1 MPRSICGRPMR
12 RRMADPLTLL
22 LDAIKTPIGELAI
35 VADPDGALRAVEW
48 TDHEDRMHRSLR
60 LHYGR
65 DGYTLKP
72 ARSPGLSA
80 ALSAYFDG
88 DLMAIHALRVATGG
102 TEFQKSVWR
111 ALRTIACGE
120 TISYATLAE
129 RVGRP
134 KAVRAVGHAN
144 GDNPI
149 SVVVPCHRV
158 IGTNGS
164 LTGYGGGI
172 GRKRWLLAHERKG
185 KSTGRSR

>member
-1 MPRSICGRPMR
+1 MTRLE
-12 RRMADPLTLL
+12 AKPLTLL
-22 LDAIKTPIGELAI
+22 IDRIATPIGELAI
-35 VADPDGALRAVEW
+35 VADEAGHLRAVEW
-48 TDHEDRMHRSLR
+48 TDHDERMHHALR

-65 DGYTLKP
+65 DGYALKP
-72 ARSPGLSA
+72 ARNPARLSA
-80 ALSAYFDG
+80 ALRAYFDG
-88 DLMAIHALRVATGG
+88 DLTAIERLTVATGG
-102 TEFQKSVWR
+102 TEFQKSVWK
-111 ALRTIACGE
+111 ALRGIPCGE

-144 GDNPI
+144 GDNPV

-172 GRKRWLLAHERKG
+172 ERKRWLLEHE
-185 KSTGRSR
+185 KSSRGSSR

>member
-1 MPRSICGRPMR
+1 
-12 RRMADPLTLL
+12 MAEPLL
-22 LDAIKTPIGELAI
+22 LLMDRIATPIGALEI
-35 VADPDGALRAVEW
+35 VADEEGRLRAVEW
-48 TDHEDRMHRSLR
+48 TDQGERMARSLR
-60 LHYGR
+60 LRYGEH
-65 DGYTLKP
+65 GFALKP
-72 ARSPGLSA
+72 ACDPAGLNS

-88 DLMAIHALRVATGG
+88 ELSAIDRLTVATGG

-111 ALRTIACGE
+111 ALRAIPCGE

-144 GDNPI
+144 GDNPV

-158 IGTNGS
+158 IGTSGS

-172 GRKRWLLAHERKG
+172 ARKRWLLAHECQAQLAE
-185 KSTGRSR
+185 RSRR

>member
-1 MPRSICGRPMR
+1 MPRR
-12 RRMADPLTLL
+12 RAEPLL
-22 LDAIKTPIGELAI
+22 LLIDRIETPIGALDI
-35 VADPDGALRAVEW
+35 VADEDDALRAVEW
-48 TDHEDRMHRSLR
+48 TDHAERMYDALR
-60 LHYGR
+60 LQYGR
-65 DGYTLKP
+65 EGYVLNR
-72 ARSPGLSA
+72 ARDQAGLSA
-80 ALSAYFDG
+80 ALRAYFEG
-88 DLMAIHALRVATGG
+88 DVTAIDRLKVATGG

-111 ALRTIACGE
+111 ALRTIPCGE
-120 TISYATLAE
+120 TISYAILAE

-172 GRKRWLLAHERKG
+172 ERKRWLLAHERA
-185 KSTGRSR
+185 GRSA